1 MTWLQAKGLGSKLRQ
16 AEPITEDEEDL
27 LWEKGLLGD
36 HTPDALCNT
45 VVYINGLYFALRSG
59 KEHRNL
65 RHCPSQIEI
74 VDRNGDRPYLLYTE
88 DWFNLDE
95 QV

>member
-1 MTWLQAKGLGSKLRQ
+1 MKRLQVSLASKQRQ
-16 AEPITEDEEDL
+16 AEPITEDEEYL

-36 HTPDALCNT
+36 HTADALLNT
-45 VVYINGLYFALRSG
+45 VVYTNGLYFTVRSG

-74 VDRNGDRPYLLYTE
+74 VDRNG
-88 DWFNLDE
+88 
-95 QV
+95 